1 MLRALRAIV
10 LAVLVAA
17 SLLASGS
24 VASANSF
31 PGGKQVKL
39 PPVPAQLLDVTWE

>member
-10 LAVLVAA
+10 LAVVVAA

-24 VASANSF
+24 VASANSL
-31 PGGKQVKL
+31 PGGKVKL
-39 PPVPAQLLDVTWE
+39 PPAPAQVLDITWE